1 MKSWLWAW
9 YTLHHNITNPF
20 EGCVIYSHFRDFRL
34 YVETHPTLF
43 HPDFHVV
50 VVEED
55 GRVVRK
61 TVDTRSVVAGYV
73 EGQK

>member
-1 MKSWLWAW
+1 M
-9 YTLHHNITNPF
+9 
-20 EGCVIYSHFRDFRL
+20 
-34 YVETHPTLF
+34 YVETHTTLF

-61 TVDTRSVVAGYV
+61 TVDTRTVVAGYV
-73 EGQK
+73 EGEK

>member
-1 MKSWLWAW
+1 M
-9 YTLHHNITNPF
+9 
-20 EGCVIYSHFRDFRL
+20 

-61 TVDTRSVVAGYV
+61 SVDTRTVVAGYV
-73 EGQK
+73 EGQKS